1 MKGFSS
7 SSSQVFSQ
15 KPDQLWNVISSEN
28 NLNDTHPFCKTNEI
42 IIWTDNDRKD
52 KLVYLNGLTFI
63 REFSEWFEGIGYNLW
78 IGTKRGPRSYVEW
91 RIKEHTLGS
100 ELTITVYPYLLRKWP
115 RLISFLPYYL
125 YINPKLTSYLNSVVG
140 GFKWYLDKG
149 TVVPRNHFGKHP
161 WFS

>member
-28 NLNDTHPFCKTNEI
+28 NLNDAHPFCKTNEI
-42 IIWTDNDRKD
+42 ITWTNNDRRD

-78 IGTKRGPRSYVEW
+78 IGTKRG
-91 RIKEHTLGS
+91 LGHMWNG
-100 ELTITVYPYLLRKWP
+100 E
-115 RLISFLPYYL
+115 
-125 YINPKLTSYLNSVVG
+125 
-140 GFKWYLDKG
+140 
-149 TVVPRNHFGKHP
+149 
-161 WFS
+161 